1 MTRMANFIRA
11 LSISKNIVR
20 DYSSKKG
27 KIFVKNEAKKIRSSK
42 VYKTTPYINYQDTVG
57 KAYAYQLNK
66 EQGKNI
72 KYVTQDEYLKDSEDD
87 KWLTE
92 KANEHAFKN

>member
-1 MTRMANFIRA
+1 MHVA
-11 LSISKNIVR
+11 
-20 DYSSKKG
+20 
-27 KIFVKNEAKKIRSSK
+27 
-42 VYKTTPYINYQDTVG
+42 PQ
-57 KAYAYQLNK
+57 YQLNK

-72 KYVTQDEYLKDSEDD
+72 KYVTQDEYIRDIEDD